1 MSLPYIL
8 TILRST
14 AFPWSSGQLY
24 TFQTIF
30 QAVKTFRYLY
40 VGDQVTLKMPIVL
53 ITVHQHYYF
62 IAVLCLTHSKF
73 SLPTYVSEIS
83 HVIL

>member
-1 MSLPYIL
+1 MSLPYIS

-14 AFPWSSGQLY
+14 AFLWSSGQLY

-40 VGDQVTLKMPIVL
+40 VGDLVTLKMPIVA
-53 ITVHQHYYF
+53 IAVHQLFH
-62 IAVLCLTHSKF
+62 CSF
-73 SLPTYVSEIS
+73 SLKNLSVPTP
-83 HVIL
+83 

>member
-14 AFPWSSGQLY
+14 AFSWY

-40 VGDQVTLKMPIVL
+40 VGDQVTLKMPIVA
-53 ITVHQHYYF
+53 IAVHQLFH
-62 IAVLCLTHSKF
+62 CSF
-73 SLPTYVSEIS
+73 SLKNLSVPMP
-83 HVIL
+83 